1 MWTKTGIL
9 ELLNHDNLD
18 TQARMTKRSLLRLY
32 SEQTDSE
39 QAVGATTEDN
49 GFGFNGV
56 DSEFLS
62 SVARQLNEKG
72 FITPKQGEW
81 VHKKIQKYAG
91 QLAKLA
97 NIDSEKQEVA

>member
-1 MWTKTGIL
+1 MWTKQGIL
-9 ELLNHDNLD
+9 ELLNHENLEV
-18 TQARMTKRSLLRLY
+18 QARMTKRSLLRLY

-39 QAVGATTEDN
+39 QAMGATTEDN

-62 SVARQLNEKG
+62 SVAKQLSEKG
-72 FITPKQGEW
+72 FITPKQGQW

-97 NIDSEKQEVA
+97 NIDLEKEVSA